1 MRHQKQDMVKYL
13 IDSGA
18 TNHII
23 TDKSKFISLD
33 CSYDPLQHHLF
44 LANGPTEFGIIK
56 GKGVARIVICDEAG
70 IPHCITLND
79 ALYVPTFPQNILSA
93 MALVTNGMELTMNK
107 DGVQLRD
114 HHGNSYIAQCDSSL
128 AYFKVEQ

>member
-1 MRHQKQDMVKYL
+1 MVNYL

-33 CSYDPLQHHLF
+33 CSYDPLQHHLI

-56 GKGVARIVICDEAG
+56 GKGVAKIVIRDVAG
-70 IPHCITLND
+70 IPRCITLHD
-79 ALYVPTFPQNILSA
+79 ALYIPTFPQNILSA

-114 HHGNSYIAQCDSSL
+114 HGNSYIAQCDSSL